1 MLSHLIC
8 RLISKEDFFMKL
20 SITLFSLFVITS
32 ASFAICPGK
41 EKRSCP
47 GHDKLVECPHDGK

>member
-1 MLSHLIC
+1 
-8 RLISKEDFFMKL
+8 MKL
-20 SITLFSLFVITS
+20 TVTVVSILFLATS
-32 ASFAICPGK
+32 VFAICPGK

>member
-1 MLSHLIC
+1 
-8 RLISKEDFFMKL
+8 MKL

>member
-1 MLSHLIC
+1 
-8 RLISKEDFFMKL
+8 MKL
-20 SITLFSLFVITS
+20 TVGLLSILLFATS
-32 ASFAICPGK
+32 AFAICPGK